1 MYSIGQFS
9 KKTGVSIRT
18 LRYYDE
24 MNLLKPSYISETG
37 RRFYE
42 NEDIITLQKI
52 TGLKTLGFSLKDI
65 QELMRQSQWDITE
78 SLKYQKEE
86 MLRKLVEIEKNIELL
101 EYTISLAQSNQVIEP
116 EIFIALI
123 QNNLHMESQQRW
135 LKEYLPNEVVDEIY
149 AVSNGNNVR
158 YDENLINI
166 INQLKVAYKNQFTD
180 TEVHT
185 ILEGLFSQV
194 PHELFN
200 RLLTEQKLMEIQ
212 LDSMLFSSPFSKQ
225 EEEWLIEKIE
235 NMLKEYK
242 TK

>member
-1 MYSIGQFS
+1 MYSIGQ
-9 KKTGVSIRT
+9 GVSIRT

-78 SLKYQKEE
+78 SLKYQKGE
-86 MLRKLVEIEKNIELL
+86 MLRKLVEIKKNIELL
-101 EYTISLAQSNQVIEP
+101 EYTISLTQSNQVIEP

-135 LKEYLPNEVVDEIY
+135 LKGYLPIEIVDESY
-149 AVSNGNNVR
+149 DVSNGHNVR
-158 YDENLINI
+158 YDAHLINI
-166 INQLKVAYKNQFTD
+166 INQLKIAYKNQFTD
-180 TEVHT
+180 IEVHT
-185 ILEGLFSQV
+185 ILEELFSQL
-194 PHELFN
+194 PQLFN
-200 RLLTEQKLMEIQ
+200 WLLTEPKLMEIQ

-225 EEEWLIEKIE
+225 EEKWLIEKIE
-235 NMLKEYK
+235 TMLKEHK

>member
-52 TGLKTLGFSLKDI
+52 KGLKTLGFSLKDI
-65 QELMRQSQWDITE
+65 QELMRQSQWDIAE
-78 SLKYQKEE
+78 SLKYQKGE
-86 MLRKLVEIEKNIELL
+86 MLRKLVEIKKNIELL
-101 EYTISLAQSNQVIEP
+101 EYTISLAQSNQIIEP

-135 LKEYLPNEVVDEIY
+135 LKGYLPNEIVDEAY
-149 AVSNGNNVR
+149 AVSNGHNVR
-158 YDENLINI
+158 YDAHLINI
-166 INQLKVAYKNQFTD
+166 INQLKIAYKNHFTD
-180 TEVHT
+180 IEVYT
-185 ILEGLFSQV
+185 ILEELFSQLPQLV
-194 PHELFN
+194 N
-200 RLLTEQKLMEIQ
+200 WLLTEPKLKEIQ
-212 LDSMLFSSPFSKQ
+212 LDRMLFSSPFSKR

-235 NMLKEYK
+235 SMLKEYK

>member
-65 QELMRQSQWDITE
+65 QEVMGQSQWDITE
-78 SLKYQKEE
+78 SLKYQKGE
-86 MLRKLVEIEKNIELL
+86 MLLKLVEIKKNIELL

-135 LKEYLPNEVVDEIY
+135 LKDHLPNEVVDEIY
-149 AVSNGNNVR
+149 AVSNGQNVR
-158 YDENLINI
+158 YDTQLIKV
-166 INQLKVAYKNQFTD
+166 INQLKIAYKNQFTD

-185 ILEGLFSQV
+185 ILKELFSQI

-200 RLLTEQKLMEIQ
+200 RLLTEPKLMEIQ

-225 EEEWLIEKIE
+225 EEEWLIEKIGS
-235 NMLKEYK
+235 MLKEYK

>member
-1 MYSIGQFS
+1 MYPIGQFS
-9 KKTGVSIRT
+9 RKTGVSIRT

-52 TGLKTLGFSLKDI
+52 TGLKSLGFSLKDI
-65 QELMRQSQWDITE
+65 QQLMRQSQWDIAD
-78 SLKYQKEE
+78 SLEYQKEKL
-86 MLRKLVEIEKNIELL
+86 LRKLVGIKKSIELL

-116 EIFIALI
+116 EMFIALI
-123 QNNLHMESQQRW
+123 QNNLNMESQQRW
-135 LKEYLPNEVVDEIY
+135 LKGYLPNEIVDESY
-149 AVSNGNNVR
+149 DVSNGHNVH
-158 YDENLINI
+158 YDAHLINI
-166 INQLKVAYKNQFTD
+166 LNQLKIAYKNQFTD
-180 TEVHT
+180 IEVHT
-185 ILEGLFSQV
+185 ILEELFSQV
-194 PHELFN
+194 PQLFN
-200 RLLTEQKLMEIQ
+200 WLLTEPKLMDIQ
-212 LDSMLFSSPFSKQ
+212 LDRMLFSSPFRKQ

>member
-1 MYSIGQFS
+1 MYPIGQFS

-42 NEDIITLQKI
+42 NKDIITLQKV
-52 TGLKTLGFSLKDI
+52 TGLKSLGFSLKDI
-65 QELMRQSQWDITE
+65 QQLMSQSQWDITE
-78 SLKYQKEE
+78 SLEYQKKE
-86 MLRKLVEIEKNIELL
+86 LLQKLVDIEKNIELL
-101 EYTISLAQSNQVIEP
+101 EYTILLAKSNQVIEP

-135 LKEYLPNEVVDEIY
+135 LKGYLPNEIVDEIY
-149 AVSNGNNVR
+149 GVSNGHNVR
-158 YDENLINI
+158 YDAHLMNI
-166 INQLKVAYKNQFTD
+166 INQLKTAYKNQFTD
-180 TEVHT
+180 IEVQN
-185 ILEGLFSQV
+185 ILEELFSQV
-194 PHELFN
+194 PKYFN
-200 RLLTEQKLMEIQ
+200 WLLTEPKLMEIQ
-212 LDSMLFSSPFSKQ
+212 LDNMLFSSPFSKQ
-225 EEEWLIEKIE
+225 EEEWLSEKIE

>member
-78 SLKYQKEE
+78 SLKYQKGE
-86 MLRKLVEIEKNIELL
+86 MLRKLVEIKKNIELL

-135 LKEYLPNEVVDEIY
+135 LKDYLPNEVVDEIY
-149 AVSNGNNVR
+149 AVSNGHNVR
-158 YDENLINI
+158 YDTQLINI
-166 INQLKVAYKNQFTD
+166 INQLKIAYKNQFTD

-200 RLLTEQKLMEIQ
+200 RLLTEPKLMEIQ
-212 LDSMLFSSPFSKQ
+212 LDSMLFPSPFSKQ
-225 EEEWLIEKIE
+225 EGEWLIEKIE

>member
-1 MYSIGQFS
+1 MYPIGQFS
-9 KKTGVSIRT
+9 RKTGVSIRT

-78 SLKYQKEE
+78 SLKYQKGE
-86 MLRKLVEIEKNIELL
+86 MLRKLVEIKKNIELL
-101 EYTISLAQSNQVIEP
+101 EYAISLAQSNQVIEP

-135 LKEYLPNEVVDEIY
+135 LKDYLPNGVVDEIY
-149 AVSNGNNVR
+149 AVSNGHNVR
-158 YDENLINI
+158 YDTQLVNI
-166 INQLKVAYKNQFTD
+166 INQLKIAYKNQFAD

-185 ILEGLFSQV
+185 ILKELFSQI

-200 RLLTEQKLMEIQ
+200 RLLTEPKLMEVQ
-212 LDSMLFSSPFSKQ
+212 LDSMLFPSPFSKQ
-225 EEEWLIEKIE
+225 EEEWLNEKIE

>member
-52 TGLKTLGFSLKDI
+52 TGLKTLGYSLKDI

-166 INQLKVAYKNQFTD
+166 INQLKIAYKNQFTD

-200 RLLTEQKLMEIQ
+200 RLLTEPKLMEIQ

>member
-1 MYSIGQFS
+1 MYPIGQFS
-9 KKTGVSIRT
+9 RKTGVSIRT

-52 TGLKTLGFSLKDI
+52 TGLKTLGFPLKDI
-65 QELMRQSQWDITE
+65 QQLMGQSQWDITG
-78 SLKYQKEE
+78 SLEYQKRK
-86 MLRKLVEIEKNIELL
+86 MINKLVDIEKNIELL

-135 LKEYLPNEVVDEIY
+135 LKGYLPNEIVDEIY
-149 AVSNGNNVR
+149 AVSNDHNVR
-158 YDENLINI
+158 YDAHLINI
-166 INQLKVAYKNQFTD
+166 INQLKIAYKNQFKD

-185 ILEGLFSQV
+185 ILKELFSQV

-200 RLLTEQKLMEIQ
+200 RLLTETKLLDIQ
-212 LDSMLFSSPFSKQ
+212 LDSMLFMSPFSKQ
-225 EEEWLIEKIE
+225 EEKWLIEKIE
-235 NMLKEYK
+235 NMLKDYK
-242 TK
+242 TI